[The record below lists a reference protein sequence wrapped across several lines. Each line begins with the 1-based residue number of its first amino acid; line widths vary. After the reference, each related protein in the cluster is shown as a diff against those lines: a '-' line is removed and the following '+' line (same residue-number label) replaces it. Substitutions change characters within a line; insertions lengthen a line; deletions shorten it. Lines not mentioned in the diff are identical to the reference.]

1 MSRLYRRRLPL
12 PKGATGTLCFSAG
25 IGNNVASSLRSH
37 AHMLEEE
44 GFATVSS
51 TEGSKKLY
59 AATEQGIE
67 YLKESKVVLKAIFG
81 RDGASGQSLWAG

>member
-67 YLKESKVVLKAIFG
+67 YLKENKVVLKAIFG

>member
-1 MSRLYRRRLPL
+1 
-12 PKGATGTLCFSAG
+12 
-25 IGNNVASSLRSH
+25 
-37 AHMLEEE
+37 MLEEE

-67 YLKESKVVLKAIFG
+67 YLKENKVVLKAIFG